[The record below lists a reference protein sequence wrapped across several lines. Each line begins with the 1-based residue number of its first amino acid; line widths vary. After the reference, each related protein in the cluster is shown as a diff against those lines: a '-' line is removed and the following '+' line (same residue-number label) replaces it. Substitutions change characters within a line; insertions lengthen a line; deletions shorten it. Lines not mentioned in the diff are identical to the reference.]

1 VKPHFLARTMNFL
14 VFIFLIL
21 TLLAFFT
28 MPFLVHHYIKM
39 ASGDPLNPAWV
50 LTIFMYVTAV
60 PFFILLMKVKKLC
73 KNLLENEPFTKSSI
87 KALNMISICAFSDF
101 VLYAIGTISILKN
114 VLSLTLMVA
123 AFMIGL
129 VSLLLSHL
137 VKDAMEIKEE
147 NDYTI

>member
-14 VFIFLIL
+14 VLIFLMVTI
-21 TLLAFFT
+21 LAFFT

-39 ASGDPLNPAWV
+39 AGGEPLNPYWL
-50 LTIFMYVTAV
+50 LTIFLYITAV
-60 PFFILLMKVKKLC
+60 PFFVLLMKVKKLC
-73 KNLLENEPFTKSSI
+73 KNLLNNEPFTMSSI

-114 VLSLTLMVA
+114 LFSLTLMVS

-129 VSLLLSHL
+129 VGLLLSHL

>member
-1 VKPHFLARTMNFL
+1 
-14 VFIFLIL
+14 
-21 TLLAFFT
+21 
-28 MPFLVHHYIKM
+28 M
-39 ASGDPLNPAWV
+39 AGGGPLNPVLV

-60 PFFILLMKVKKLC
+60 PFFVLLMKMKKLC
-73 KNLLENEPFTKSSI
+73 KNLLKNEPFTISSI

-101 VLYAIGTISILKN
+101 VLYTIGTISILKN
-114 VLSLTLMVA
+114 LLSLTLMVA

-129 VSLLLSHL
+129 VSLLFSHL